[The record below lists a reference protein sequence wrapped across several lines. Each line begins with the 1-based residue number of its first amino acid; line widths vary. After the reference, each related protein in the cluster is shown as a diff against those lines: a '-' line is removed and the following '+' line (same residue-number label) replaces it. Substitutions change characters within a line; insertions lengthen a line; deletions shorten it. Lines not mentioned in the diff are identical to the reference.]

1 MRRKIKFTVGK
12 TVQPPVKANHMS
24 QLVTLDR
31 PFSSTSAT
39 AMKTQ
44 LVTLDRPFSSTS
56 ATAMKKF
63 KPASID
69 LASTSALASKE
80 KRKFESVFVTKEK
93 LKGKR
98 VVYLEDDDILMAVA
112 VHEGKLELCLGAPSR
127 VHVWRHRPHGREP
140 YADPRIRVR
149 MMCRRFQFLCKFLA
163 QAVKQGSVELSRV
176 DLAADNAI
184 KKLPDYIKYGSI
196 VGEVD
201 GVEVGDEFLFRVE
214 LAIVGLH
221 NPIRAGIDTTKD
233 KDGEPIAVSIV
244 ASGGYLDKYSS
255 SGELIYIGSGGK
267 AAGTGQDG
275 DQKLERGNLAL
286 QNCFDRKIPVRVTHG
301 FKTPNTEKE
310 GSHCIGKE
318 MPKFIYCGLYHVV
331 SFWEAGEPGSRV
343 FKYRLRRKHKQPQLP
358 PHVAE
363 LLQKSVV
370 GRPADVSSRGG
381 EYSYLNAIFLSTS
394 SAVKPESLSAVQ

>member
-1 MRRKIKFTVGK
+1 
-12 TVQPPVKANHMS
+12 
-24 QLVTLDR
+24 L
-31 PFSSTSAT
+31 
-39 AMKTQ
+39 
-44 LVTLDRPFSSTS
+44 
-56 ATAMKKF
+56 

-80 KRKFESVFVTKEK
+80 KRKFESVVVTKDKLTVEK
-93 LKGKR
+93 AEYLKG
-98 VVYLEDDDILMAVA
+98 DDVLMAVA
-112 VHEGKLELCLGAPSR
+112 VHEGKLELCLHPRSR
-127 VHVWRHRPHGREP
+127 VHVGGPDDDRRT
-140 YADPRIRVR
+140 RVR
-149 MMCRRFQFLCKFLA
+149 MMCTRFHFLCRFLA
-163 QAVKQGSVELSRV
+163 QAVKEGSVKLSRV
-176 DLAADNAI
+176 DRAADNVI
-184 KKLPDYIKYGSI
+184 KKLPDYIKYGPS
-196 VGEVD
+196 VGKVD

-214 LAIVGLH
+214 LAIVGIH
-221 NPIRAGIDTTKD
+221 NASRAGIGTTRD
-233 KDGEPIAVSIV
+233 QYGEIMAVSIV
-244 ASGGYLDKYSS
+244 ASGGYLDEYTS

-267 AAGTGQDG
+267 AAGIGLDG

-343 FKYRLRRKHKQPQLP
+343 FKYRLRRKQKQPQLP

-394 SAVKPESLSAVQ
+394 SAVKPESLSAVQCYGFYQKIVCPQPGECKAEPREAEDQREMDCDFARFVG